1 MTRPWREVRAEAR
14 AHLREA
20 RRMARLKGREAR
32 HASRIEHFR
41 MHAEQFHRHWLDHL
55 LRHPLSVRHYI
66 GAHMHRR
73 IFMWF
78 GASIFFTAGIMMLVH
93 RVFGGRPSRFL
104 GFFFVT
110 VVIWMIAGKIA
121 RRIARPLSEL
131 VYVAQEI
138 GAGRLRAR
146 ATVTPW
152 HGETA
157 VLSRAI
163 NDMAARIEKQITD
176 QRELL
181 AGVSHE
187 IRTPLARIRVLLE
200 IGRQSGVKPATLDE
214 LEREV
219 IEIDTLVGELLASAR
234 LDFAALSPRPLDG
247 AEAARRALERAGLP
261 AGMLVLA
268 AESEG
273 ALSFEADATLV
284 ARALANLLDN
294 ARRHAGGATALRL
307 GARGGFVVFDVEDCG
322 PGFPADDKTALR
334 AEGSLGLGLVL
345 VRRIADAHHGMLT
358 LTNRAEGG
366 ARASIAFPIPAAA
379 NA

>member
-1 MTRPWREVRAEAR
+1 MSDDLDWRALRRRA
-14 AHLREA
+14 REA
-20 RRMARLKGREAR
+20 RRAARQQARELR
-32 HASRIEHFR
+32 YASRREQFR
-41 MHAEQFHRHWLDHL
+41 IHAEHFHRHWLEHL
-55 LRHPLSVRHYI
+55 LHHPLGVRHFI

-78 GASIFFTAGIMMLVH
+78 GASIFFTTGIMMLVH
-93 RVFGGRPSRFL
+93 RVLGRGPVRFL
-104 GFFFVT
+104 GFFMVAA
-110 VVIWMIAGKIA
+110 VIWMLAGKIA

-152 HGETA
+152 NGEIA
-157 VLSRAI
+157 ILSRAV
-163 NDMAARIEKQITD
+163 NDMSVRIEKQIND

-200 IGRQSGVKPATLDE
+200 IGRQNGVKPATLDE

-234 LDFAALSPRPLDG
+234 LDFAALSPRPLD
-247 AEAARRALERAGLP
+247 AVEAARRALERAGLP
-261 AGMLVLA
+261 PGMLAVA
-268 AESEG
+268 PESEG
-273 ALSFEADATLV
+273 ALGFEADATLV

-294 ARRHAGGATALRL
+294 ARRHAGGATALRV
-307 GARGGFVVFDVEDCG
+307 GARGGFVVFDVEDSG
-322 PGFPADDKTALR
+322 PGFPADKTAPR

-358 LTNRAEGG
+358 LVNRAEGG
-366 ARASIAFPIPAAA
+366 ARASIAFPVPAPASA
-379 NA
+379 PA

>member
-1 MTRPWREVRAEAR
+1 MSDDLDWRALRAR
-14 AHLREA
+14 AREA
-20 RRMARLKGREAR
+20 RRAARHQARELR
-32 HASRIEHFR
+32 HASRREKFR
-41 MHAEQFHRHWLDHL
+41 IHAEHFHRHWLEHL
-55 LRHPLSVRHYI
+55 LHHPLGVRHFI

-78 GASIFFTAGIMMLVH
+78 GASIFFTTGVMAVVNRWITP
-93 RVFGGRPSRFL
+93 RFGRFL
-104 GFFFVT
+104 GFFMVA
-110 VVIWMIAGKIA
+110 VVIWMLAGKIA

-152 HGETA
+152 NGEIA
-157 VLSRAI
+157 ILSRAI
-163 NDMAARIEKQITD
+163 NDMAVRIEKQIND

-247 AEAARRALERAGLP
+247 AEAARRAIDRAGLP
-261 AGMLVLA
+261 ADLLA
-268 AESEG
+268 VAPEG
-273 ALSFEADATLV
+273 TLSFEADATLV

-294 ARRHAGGATALRL
+294 ARRHAGGVTALRV

-322 PGFPADDKTALR
+322 PGFPADDSTAPR

-358 LTNRAEGG
+358 LIDRAEGG
-366 ARASIAFPIPAAA
+366 ARASIAFPVSAPA
-379 NA
+379 NADA